1 MYYNFNEIINKNK
14 TKPMKKSFEIQE
26 SFINFFRKK
35 GHQVVPSSSLVPEHD
50 KTLLFTNAGMNQFKE
65 YFINTAIAPFESATS
80 AQRCVRAGGKHNDL
94 DQVGFTKRH
103 LTSFTMLGNFSFRSY
118 FKKEAI
124 AYAWEYLTEILKLE
138 KEKLWVTVFQTDDE
152 AYDIWHKTVGV
163 PKEKIF
169 RLGEKD
175 NFWQMGDIGPCGPCS
190 EIYFDRGIF
199 NEADKASF
207 PGDDNS
213 IRFMEI
219 WNLVF
224 MQYERKIDGTLTP
237 LAQPGIDTGM
247 GLERLS
253 SVIQEV
259 DSVFHTDLFAP
270 ICERISEV
278 TNVHYQKDNAAIFH
292 VLADHIRTASLLIY
306 YGVTPSNEGR
316 GYVLRKII
324 RRALLFSQKISQ
336 DIGLFSSLVSFLTSS
351 KELLC
356 TDLKEKETIIT
367 EVIFDESKKF
377 FSNLESGLALFKE
390 LLEKQKENVFSGS
403 DAFYLYDTFGFPLE
417 ITRILCQEKGI
428 SIDESRY
435 DEALQEQRERSQK
448 NQKFKTVH
456 QEIKPKQET
465 VFLGYQENK
474 TVGTVKEIFVDGEL
488 VSELKA
494 GKEGILFFDK
504 TVIYPTGGGQIFD
517 TAIIA
522 NKKTTTS
529 VLHAKKYDGKIG
541 ITVCPST
548 DIIIGEIFT
557 HTINTKI
564 REETECHHSAVHLL
578 YKTVENYFKT
588 ETIKQVGS
596 FVCSDYFTIDLSI
609 KKEISYR
616 DKLEIENH
624 MNQHINAAHSIT
636 PKQMTLEEAKKLGAT
651 ADFQE
656 KYDPNNVRVITI
668 DNITADLCG
677 GCHAKNTKDLR
688 LFFLKEITTQG
699 TGIKRFTGVVSDAAF
714 SYVREIEESVLK
726 AKKILCCPINK
737 IEETIVKKNESYLT
751 TEKEKNEILKILA
764 KTEGSIKRIE
774 NKGKDSV
781 IFAINP
787 LLKGYEEIIISE
799 MKTEY
804 KKILAFSEMKPGTF
818 FIFCSID
825 NSDFASSIEKLFLKD
840 YSFKGKAK
848 NGFFKGIVITE
859 KEKLLKIFT

>member
-1 MYYNFNEIINKNK
+1 MYYNFNEIKNK
-14 TKPMKKSFEIQE
+14 KYMKKSFEIQE
-26 SFINFFRKK
+26 SFINFFKAK
-35 GHQVVPSSSLVPEHD
+35 GHKIVPSSSLVPEND
-50 KTLLFTNAGMNQFKE
+50 RTLLFTNAGMNQFKE
-65 YFINTAIAPFESATS
+65 YFIDTAIAPFESATS

-124 AYAWEYLTEILKLE
+124 EYAWEYLTEILKLE

-152 AYDIWHKTVGV
+152 AYDIWHNTVGI

-199 NEADKASF
+199 DEADRVSF
-207 PGDDNS
+207 PGDDKS

-224 MQYERKIDGTLTP
+224 MQYERKIDGTLTS
-237 LAQPGIDTGM
+237 LTQPGIDTGM

-253 SVIQEV
+253 SVTQEV
-259 DSVFHTDLFAP
+259 DSVFHTDLFVP
-270 ICERISEV
+270 ICQKISEI
-278 TNVHYQKDNAAIFH
+278 TNIQYQKGNAAIFH

-336 DIGLFSSLVSFLTSS
+336 NIGLFSSLVSFLASS

-367 EVIFDESKKF
+367 DVIFDESKKF
-377 FSNLESGLALFKE
+377 FSNLESGLVLFKE
-390 LLEKQKENVFSGS
+390 LLEKQKGNVFSGS

-417 ITRILCQEKGI
+417 ITKILCQEKGI
-428 SIDESRY
+428 MIDESQY
-435 DEALQEQRERSQK
+435 DEALKEQRERSQK

-465 VFLGYQENK
+465 TFFGYTDNQI
-474 TVGTVKEIFVDGEL
+474 TGTVKEIFVDGES
-488 VSELKA
+488 VTQLKG

-522 NKKTTTS
+522 NQKITIP

-541 ITVCPST
+541 ITVCPPT
-548 DIIIGEIFT
+548 DIIIGEVFT
-557 HTINTKI
+557 HTINRKI

-578 YKTVENYFKT
+578 YKTVEEYFKT
-588 ETIKQVGS
+588 EVIKQVGS

-609 KKEISYR
+609 KKEISYQ
-616 DKLEIENH
+616 DKLEIENR
-624 MNQHINAAHSIT
+624 MNQYIHAAHSIT
-636 PKQMTLEEAKKLGAT
+636 PKQMTLEEAKQLGAT
-651 ADFQE
+651 ADFEE
-656 KYDPNNVRVITI
+656 KYDPSNVRVITI
-668 DNITADLCG
+668 DTVTADLCG
-677 GCHAKNTKDLR
+677 GCHTKNTKNLR

-699 TGIKRFTGVVSDAAF
+699 TGIKRFLGVVGDAAF

-726 AKKILCCPINK
+726 AKKLLCCPINK
-737 IEETIVKKNESYLT
+737 IEETIIKKNESYLAV
-751 TEKEKNEILKILA
+751 EKEKNEILKIFA
-764 KTEGSIKRIE
+764 KTVGTIKRIE

-781 IFAINP
+781 IFAIHP
-787 LLKGYEEIIISE
+787 LLKGYEEIMISE
-799 MKTEY
+799 IKTEY

-818 FIFCSID
+818 FIFCFID

-840 YSFKGKAK
+840 YSFKGKVK
-848 NGFFKGIVITE
+848 NGFFKGTIITE
-859 KEKLLKIFT
+859 KKKLLQLFT